1 MAITGK
7 HFPTVFRLRAKLIA
21 IHRGCTPLH
30 IIVHV
35 SLWLCKIKIC
45 PVFLN
50 LPHLSVCRFSLAPR
64 DYDLEKWHAK
74 FSKPG
79 KQSCTVDK
87 LD

>member
-45 PVFLN
+45 PIFLN
-50 LPHLSVCRFSLAPR
+50 LPHLSVRRFSLAPR
-64 DYDLEKWHAK
+64 DYDLENMACQIFKTGETELH
-74 FSKPG
+74 SG
-79 KQSCTVDK
+79 
-87 LD
+87 